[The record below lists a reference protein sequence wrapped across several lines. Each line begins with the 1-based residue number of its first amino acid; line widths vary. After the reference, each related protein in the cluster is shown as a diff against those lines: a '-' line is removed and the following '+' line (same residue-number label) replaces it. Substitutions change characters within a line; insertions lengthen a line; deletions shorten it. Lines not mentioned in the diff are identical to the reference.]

1 MTFQHRSVI
10 LIFLCILFL
19 HSIYAQ
25 QKEVEFRVSE
35 SQAILLGKT
44 SAVRDLVHLNAT
56 SKEKKAIFKKNKKV
70 PSNFKNRRGA
80 NQILRP
86 DLEHQGVDP
95 VRQTQSRMMMN
106 DIEPLVNIDGIGN
119 FGSPHDPSGD
129 IGIDYY
135 VQAVNVTQVG
145 VFNKDGSLVTQFAMN
160 TLWSELN
167 ASSAGD
173 PIILFDEDASRW
185 MITEFTDP
193 ANLLIAISETSD
205 PLGSYFAYSFSTPS
219 FPDYPKYGIW
229 PNAYTVTTNEGGAG
243 VLHQYFL
250 DRNAMLAGE
259 PVVSMQRVEIDGNN
273 NTEAGFFVSTPV
285 DWNGARQPVSADPIV
300 LALNDSSWG
309 ATPEDAVEI
318 YTFDV
323 DFNNPNNTVVANTT
337 LVTTP
342 YDANPCSATGF
353 GFQCAPQLGGGGL
366 DALPELI
373 TNIPHYRNFGTHE
386 SIVYCHI
393 TDVTD
398 GDNLSGIRWVEL
410 RRTQDTDWLI
420 HQEGTYAPDDGL
432 DRYMC
437 SIAMDAR
444 GNIGLGYNISSNDT
458 YVGVRY
464 TGRYANDPLGMM
476 TVNEYN
482 VVDGTNTINSGGRF
496 GDYSQMSVDPIN
508 GSTFWFLSEYG
519 GNGGS
524 NSLVRVVSFELSRDT
539 TDLAVTSLDRSSFVS
554 SDLGAEE
561 SIVATITNAGIDTMF
576 SFDISFDF
584 NGTFVETMS
593 VQDTLAS
600 GESKTYEFEQT
611 VDMSQLGDYVVK
623 IYGDLD
629 GDENA
634 TNDTLIQVLSKILSI
649 DAGITA
655 DSENQTCAEE
665 AIVSVSLSNS
675 GDQPMTSATIE
686 IMVNGTLVQTEDWTG
701 NLGLNDRADVEIAI
715 SGLVTGENTVTVTIL
730 NVNGIQDANATNDSA
745 EIIYEL
751 LDPEGSTT
759 ININTDEYP
768 DETSWEITDQNGDIV
783 AAQGPFSDELS
794 LSIADLCL
802 VVGECY
808 TFTIFDT
815 YGDGICCDFG
825 VGNYEILDDEGIVIV
840 SSTGE
845 FGFSESQIFCV
856 GVECNLTADV
866 TTTNAS
872 GANTADGVIM
882 IEATGGN
889 APFAYSIDG
898 GDTFEKSNVFMNLT
912 AGDYDI
918 IVQDAD
924 GFCSYSETI
933 TVDFTSS
940 LDDIEDLLTEI
951 IVSPNPG
958 QGYYTIQINNT
969 RFNDPFL
976 NIQILDRTGKLV
988 QTRRIGKYDDS
999 YVATISLLEYP
1010 NGIYFI
1016 RYMHSDMKMMSKVI
1030 KVD

>member
-1 MTFQHRSVI
+1 MTFQFKSVVLICVCLFFVFSSYTQAQDVDFKVSETKAI
-10 LIFLCILFL
+10 LI
-19 HSIYAQ
+19 
-25 QKEVEFRVSE
+25 
-35 SQAILLGKT
+35 GKT
-44 SAVRDLVHLNAT
+44 SAVRDLVPINTT
-56 SKEKKAIFKKNKKV
+56 SKEKKAVYKKNKKV
-70 PSNFKNRRGA
+70 PQNFKNRRGG
-80 NQILRP
+80 NTILRP
-86 DLEHQGVDP
+86 DLEHQGADP
-95 VRQTQSRMMMN
+95 IRQTQSRMMMN

-129 IGIDYY
+129 IGINYY
-135 VQAVNVTQVG
+135 VEAVNVTQVG
-145 VFNKDGSLVTQFAMN
+145 IFEKDGSLVTQFAMN

-173 PIILFDEDASRW
+173 PIILFDEDAGRW

-250 DRNAMLAGE
+250 DRNAMLAGDAQ
-259 PVVSMQRVEIDGNN
+259 VSMQRIEVNGNN

-309 ATPEDAVEI
+309 ATAEDAVEI
-318 YTFDV
+318 YTFGVNFDNS
-323 DFNNPNNTVVANTT
+323 DNTTVTNTT

-342 YDANPCSATGF
+342 YDANPCSSTGF
-353 GFQCAPQLGGGGL
+353 GFQCAPQPGGGGL

-393 TDVTD
+393 TDVTN
-398 GDNLSGIRWVEL
+398 GNNISGIRWVEL
-410 RRTQDTDWLI
+410 RRTQDSDWLI

-444 GNIGLGYNISSNDT
+444 GNIGLGYNVSSSET
-458 YVGVRY
+458 FVGVRY
-464 TGRYANDPLGMM
+464 TGRYATDPLGMM

-482 VVDGTNTINSGGRF
+482 VVDGINTINSGGRF
-496 GDYSQMSVDPIN
+496 GDYSQMSVDPVN
-508 GSTFWFLSEYG
+508 GSTFWFLSEYA

-524 NSLVRVVSFELSRDT
+524 NSLVRIVSFELSRDT
-539 TDLAVTSLDRSSFVS
+539 IDLAVTSLDRSTFIS
-554 SDLGAEE
+554 SDLGADE

-576 SFDISFDF
+576 NFDISFDF
-584 NGTFVETMS
+584 NGNFVETLS
-593 VQDTLAS
+593 IQDTLAS
-600 GESKTYEFEQT
+600 GESKTYEFDQT
-611 VDMSQLGDYVVK
+611 VDMSQLGDYTVK

-629 GDENA
+629 GDDNT
-634 TNDTLIQVLSKILSI
+634 TNDTLVQVLSKILAL
-649 DAGITA
+649 DAGIS
-655 DSENQTCAEE
+655 SEPNGQSCSDF
-665 AIVSVSLSNS
+665 AIVTVSLSNS
-675 GDQPMTSATIE
+675 GDTPMTSATLELILNGS
-686 IMVNGTLVQTEDWTG
+686 VNQTLEWTG
-701 NLGLNDRADVEIAI
+701 NLGLNET
-715 SGLVTGENTVTVTIL
+715 TGYNIL
-730 NVNGIQDANATNDSA
+730 IDDFDIGQNAVIVNIIDVNGAPDANATNDST
-745 EIIYEL
+745 EFVYDI
-751 LDPEGSTT
+751 LDPEGTIT

-768 DETSWEITDQNGDIV
+768 DETSWEIRDEDGELV
-783 AAQGPFSDELS
+783 ASEGPFIDQLS
-794 LSIADLCL
+794 LSVADLCL

-815 YGDGICCDFG
+815 YGDGICCGFG
-825 VGNYEILDDEGIVIV
+825 EGNYEILNSDGDPMIIGDGDF
-840 SSTGE
+840 GE
-845 FGFSESQIFCV
+845 AESQTFCV
-856 GVECNLTADV
+856 GVECNLTADI
-866 TTTNAS
+866 TTTYAS
-872 GANTADGVIM
+872 AANTADGVIM
-882 IEATGGN
+882 VEATGGN

-898 GDTFEKSNVFMNLT
+898 GDTYLKSNVFFNLT
-912 AGDYDI
+912 AGDYTV
-918 IVQDAD
+918 IVLDAD

-940 LDDIEDLLTEI
+940 LNDIDSLLPKIT
-951 IVSPNPG
+951 VSPNPG
-958 QGYYTIQINNT
+958 QGYYTIQVSNAS
-969 RFNDPFL
+969 FNDPFL
-976 NIQILDRTGKLV
+976 NIQILDRTGKMV

-999 YVATISLLEYP
+999 YIATLSLLEYP

-1016 RYMHSDMKMMSKVI
+1016 RYVHPDMKMMSKVI